1 MKVIY
6 DYASSAKAKWFINKE
21 ITILRKKTLVKKRKR
36 KFENVAVDFCLEN

>member
-21 ITILRKKTLVKKRKR
+21 ITILRKKDISKKK
-36 KFENVAVDFCLEN
+36 KI

>member
-21 ITILRKKTLVKKRKR
+21 ITILRKKTLVKKEK
-36 KFENVAVDFCLEN
+36 ENLKMLQ